1 MNAKAVGTIMLLA
14 FVAVSVGYL
23 IVSEF
28 KASSAADPATET
40 PAAPVVGEQPTED
53 APAVEAVPEE
63 PPAAAAPGHKV
74 VAYYFHNTQRCKT
87 CLKIERLAEE
97 ALREEFAPA
106 FEAGELEWRAVN
118 MEEPPNEHF
127 VQDYQLVTSSL
138 VLVDVH
144 DGAER
149 DWTNMEKVWEFVHD
163 DEAAFKQYVAEQVR
177 EYLES

>member
-1 MNAKAVGTIMLLA
+1 MNAKTLGTVVLLA

-28 KASSAADPATET
+28 KASSAADTAAET
-40 PAAPVVGEQPTED
+40 PAAPVVAEQPTEGV
-53 APAVEAVPEE
+53 PAAEVSPGE
-63 PPAAAAPGHKV
+63 PPAAAAREHKV
-74 VAYYFHNTQRCKT
+74 VAYYFHNTQRCVT

-97 ALREEFAPA
+97 ALRGQFAAA
-106 FEAGELEWRAVN
+106 FEKGELEWRAVN

-138 VLVDVH
+138 VLVDLH
-144 DGAER
+144 DGEER
-149 DWTNMEKVWEFVHD
+149 DWTNMEKVWQFVHD
-163 DEAAFKQYVAEQVR
+163 DEAAFKQYVVEQAR